1 MPSISGEQNLR
12 RRLKIL
18 SDAFLS
24 SSRALDYQ
32 AVLRM
37 AMKHFKTFTGADASV
52 LLLNNHEF
60 LTPVFS
66 IGIPISAIKDV
77 SLPSSTKLKEMFI
90 LPPMGV
96 YYSSFLN
103 IPLVHNRKLIGLSA
117 VFSETPEKFH
127 PFEKDKEE
135 GCLLDMLAG
144 YIAASIENATLAN
157 TIRTIERFKRDWENI
172 FDSID
177 DLISIQDTSFTIVW
191 ANKAVARKFD
201 VDIREII
208 GKKCFKVFHGTDVPP
223 AVCPCCKA
231 VETKTKYTMD
241 SEEPHM
247 KGIFNVTT
255 FPLFDDGGKFIG
267 TIRVARDVTEH
278 RKLWSHLIQ
287 SEKMS
292 ALGLLVAGVAH
303 EINNP
308 LSVVMGY
315 TQSLLKKTPEKNQF
329 ELAKIYKNAQ
339 RAMNIV
345 KHLLTFTR
353 CENIAE
359 KHTDIHEV
367 IEESVALFTH
377 ELKLHNIRL
386 VKNYNQLPLMVNCES
401 NQMQQ
406 VFVNMIS
413 NALDAMRSQ
422 KNTEKTLSIKTEKD
436 GSLVKVILEDT
447 GNGIPDRE
455 VKRIFDPFFTTKE
468 VGKGTG
474 LGLSICYKIIQNHGG
489 DIQVTSQLGK
499 GTAFT
504 IELPVAK

>member
-1 MPSISGEQNLR
+1 MPSISGEKNLR

-18 SDAFLS
+18 SDAFLP
-24 SSRALDYQ
+24 SSRALNYQ
-32 AVLRM
+32 AILRM
-37 AMKHFKTFTGADASV
+37 AAKHFKTFTGAEASV
-52 LLLNNHEF
+52 LMLNNHEF
-60 LTPVFS
+60 LTPAFS
-66 IGIPISAIKDV
+66 MGIPLSTIKGV
-77 SLPSSTKLKEMFI
+77 SLPSSAKPNEI
-90 LPPMGV
+90 LIHPPMGV
-96 YYSSFLN
+96 RYASFLN
-103 IPLVHNRKLIGLSA
+103 IPLVYNRKLIGLAA
-117 VFSETPEKFH
+117 VFSAAPERFKL
-127 PFEKDKEE
+127 FEQDKDE
-135 GCLLDMLAG
+135 GSLLDMLAS
-144 YIAASIENATLAN
+144 YVAAGIENITLTN
-157 TIRTIERFKRDWENI
+157 TIKTIERLKYDWENT

-177 DLISIQDTSFTIVW
+177 DLISIQDTSFTIVR
-191 ANKAVARKFD
+191 ANKAVARKFG
-201 VDIREII
+201 VDIRDII

-223 AVCPCCKA
+223 VECPCCKS

-241 SEEPHM
+241 SEEPHT

-255 FPLFDDGGKFIG
+255 FPLFDDGGRFMG

-278 RKLWSHLIQ
+278 KKLWNHLIQ

-315 TQSLLKKTPEKNQF
+315 TQSLLKKTPESNQF
-329 ELAKIYKNAQ
+329 ELAKIHKNAQ
-339 RAMNIV
+339 RAVNIV
-345 KHLLTFTR
+345 KHLLSFTR

-377 ELKLHNIRL
+377 ELKLRNIRL
-386 VKNYNQLPLMVNCES
+386 VKKYNRLPLVVNCEI
-401 NQMQQ
+401 NQIQQ

-413 NALDAMRSQ
+413 NALDALMSQ
-422 KNTEKTLSIKTEKD
+422 KNSERVLSIKTVKD
-436 GSLVKVILEDT
+436 GNLAKVILEDT
-447 GNGIPDRE
+447 GCGIHYRE

-489 DIQVTSQLGK
+489 YIQVASQMGK

-504 IELPVAK
+504 IELPIAK